1 MYPILFTVVTIA
13 LIGTLYAELSDIFR
27 ANRKS
32 K

>member
-13 LIGTLYAELSDIFR
+13 LIGALYAELSDIFR
-27 ANRKS
+27 ANRTS